1 MSNQQQQQQQQMK
14 KEADALVQQNNH
26 QKAVELYTNAISIDP
41 TFDLAGTL
49 FSNRSLCHHKLGNN
63 EEALADG
70 ISATTLKPAWARGYL
85 RVSVAAES
93 LGKEEQAIEAYQKTL
108 ELEPNQEETRQ
119 KYMLLFHKHVDELA
133 GKKSQEELK
142 LFGNAQV
149 QEERYEEAVII
160 YNAAIDIDP
169 MIESAAPI
177 YSNRSLCFMNLGRFQ
192 EAYDDGDMAAMIK
205 PGFAR
210 GHLRRATAAM
220 KLEKW
225 KESTESY
232 EKYFELDP
240 ENAKSDAEVVK
251 NKHQAKKC
259 SEHQEADKKKHERMI
274 EKTRNELMSIQDG
287 NKKEEACWRLFVSQR
302 SDPAT
307 CDMALLRVA
316 VESGL
321 DLGVRRSTSAE
332 IARARV
338 QSRQENFLDTF
349 NVLTLLLERRGKT
362 IWKSL
367 AQLDDLLFF
376 IIDVMIRDNIP
387 FVGCEL
393 GYACIRK
400 TNPFNPLLLRTL
412 LETGKFD
419 VNAGFA
425 TIWPPLFKLLQI
437 QR

>member
-1 MSNQQQQQQQQMK
+1 MSNQQQQQIK
-14 KEADALVQQNNH
+14 KEDDTFLQQNNH
-26 QKAVELYTNAISIDP
+26 QKAAELYTNAINIDP
-41 TFDLAGTL
+41 TSDLAGTL

-192 EAYDDGDMAAMIK
+192 EAYDDGDMAAVIR
-205 PGFAR
+205 PAFAR

-220 KLEKW
+220 KLGRW
-225 KESTESY
+225 KESSESY

-251 NKHQAKKC
+251 NKNQAKKFFEQEEAA
-259 SEHQEADKKKHERMI
+259 SKRHQQLV
-274 EKTRNELMSIQDG
+274 EKTRNDLMAIKDVM
-287 NKKEEACWRLFVSQR
+287 KRKEAAGKVFDDQR
-302 SDPAT
+302 PKPSTYDV
-307 CDMALLRVA
+307 DIVRVA
-316 VESGL
+316 IECGV
-321 DLGVRRSTSAE
+321 DLGVKQWSP
-332 IARARV
+332 
-338 QSRQENFLDTF
+338 
-349 NVLTLLLERRGKT
+349 
-362 IWKSL
+362 
-367 AQLDDLLFF
+367 AQLTFLKNKHKINVPDKYSILTSL
-376 IIDVMIRDNIP
+376 
-387 FVGCEL
+387 
-393 GYACIRK
+393 
-400 TNPFNPLLLRTL
+400 
-412 LETGKFD
+412 
-419 VNAGFA
+419 
-425 TIWPPLFKLLQI
+425 
-437 QR
+437 

>member
-70 ISATTLKPAWARGYL
+70 ISATTLKPTWARGYL

-210 GHLRRATAAM
+210 GHLRRANAAM
-220 KLEKW
+220 KLERW

-240 ENAKSDAEVVK
+240 EGAKSDADVVK
-251 NKHQAKKC
+251 NKNLAKKWFD
-259 SEHQEADKKKHERMI
+259 QEEAAIKKHQRLV
-274 EKTRNELMSIQDG
+274 EKTRNDLMAIKD
-287 NKKEEACWRLFVSQR
+287 EEERKDAAWKVLEDQR
-302 SDPAT
+302 STFDVDIT
-307 CDMALLRVA
+307 RVA
-316 VESGL
+316 IECGAT
-321 DLGVRRSTSAE
+321 LG
-332 IARARV
+332 
-338 QSRQENFLDTF
+338 
-349 NVLTLLLERRGKT
+349 
-362 IWKSL
+362 
-367 AQLDDLLFF
+367 
-376 IIDVMIRDNIP
+376 
-387 FVGCEL
+387 
-393 GYACIRK
+393 
-400 TNPFNPLLLRTL
+400 
-412 LETGKFD
+412 
-419 VNAGFA
+419 
-425 TIWPPLFKLLQI
+425 
-437 QR
+437 